1 MFALRVVTSVV
12 SDPDVQ
18 SEFQSTFVQQ
28 LSDDDIRQS
37 CEITVNEVLS
47 DNATPKPG
55 ESEHD
60 E

>member
-47 DNATPKPG
+47 DNVTPKPG